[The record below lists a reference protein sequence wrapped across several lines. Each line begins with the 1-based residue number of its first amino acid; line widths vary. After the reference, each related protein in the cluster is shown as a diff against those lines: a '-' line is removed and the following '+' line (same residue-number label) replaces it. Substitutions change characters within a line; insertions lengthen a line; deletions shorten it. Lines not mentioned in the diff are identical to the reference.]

1 LRLGSLRIV
10 HSDDAVIAF
19 ERESDSETLL
29 CVFNLGDEAR
39 SWPTGIP
46 TDGDMLF
53 ATDGANTTTLLPLSG
68 LVLRR

>member
-1 LRLGSLRIV
+1 MGSLRIV

-19 ERESDSETLL
+19 ERESGDETLL
-29 CVFNLGDEAR
+29 CVFNLGDDAR
-39 SWPTGIP
+39 GWPTGIA

-53 ATDGANTTTLLPLSG
+53 ATDGADTTTLPALSG